1 MCGRGLTPAARPDG
15 SGGVTRQQPPAPP
28 PPQEVA
34 GQRWRASR
42 GDAGR
47 DDANCND
54 ADCADAAGRPNGD
67 AAFRRTAEVGRGLV
81 GGCGS
86 RPRPCSCTSRSR
98 AWTPH
103 GNHMITGWRHMWLKL
118 GLRLRAAST
127 SPSTRALRGRRFA
140 LSSSRRAIVWS
151 PRRSALIPEP
161 VGRKCASMR
170 TRTHAHAHA
179 HAHVHVHVHVV
190 HVMCMCML
198 LSCACAC
205 HVHVHVHVHVQEYA
219 PNARGHMSHPPFFT
233 SWRRSR

>member
-1 MCGRGLTPAARPDG
+1 LRNGGDGDRGDGGGGARGSAVCGRGLTPAARPDG

-47 DDANCND
+47 GDANCND

-103 GNHMITGWRHMWLKL
+103 GNHMITGWRHMCMHMWLKL

-170 TRTHAHAHA
+170 TRTHAHG
-179 HAHVHVHVHVV
+179 
-190 HVMCMCML
+190 
-198 LSCACAC
+198 C
-205 HVHVHVHVHVQEYA
+205 HMRWNVHVHVHVQEYA
-219 PNARGHMSHPPFFT
+219 PNARGHMNHPPFFT